1 MGKYWKRI
9 GRKNTTIGINVQ
21 KQNYQNGSV
30 KGLAR
35 KGWTLNPPM
44 TMLKVQLLISGLKR
58 MKMKRSLKKRRRKKR
73 RKRKKKRRKKGKRR
87 KKKRKK
93 KKNNKIMP
101 RPCVQNQPT
110 NADQH

>member
-35 KGWTLNPPM
+35 KGWTLNPLM
-44 TMLKVQLLISGLKR
+44 TMVKVQLLISGLKR

-73 RKRKKKRRKKGKRR
+73 RKRR
-87 KKKRKK
+87 KKKKKKK

-110 NADQH
+110 NAD